1 MVDRPLSRVYSP
13 SPTIARAAYNDN
25 ALEDPA
31 PLRYATTMPHNP
43 ASARTGYVGIIR
55 DTAVDAAILMVAY
68 LIATYF
74 RQTLPIGRFVGESYT
89 WFSVSIYAVI
99 VLGAVIGHAAT
110 LPLWARDRTPSQ
122 RDRLAAAFLS
132 LGAALVLLTFLLP
145 LQSGLQ
151 KGFFA
156 GAAAVLLLLIVP
168 VPAAAHTDEGLP
180 SFGANLRRLHANRG
194 LLRIWVQYNVQSRYA
209 QAFLGILWIILLP
222 LSSALVMNIVF
233 SELLRVQ
240 TDVPFISFLLVGLV
254 CWGLFSQAISAGMRS
269 ILGAMGLVNQIYF
282 PREIIVLSALGEAMV
297 DAFFML
303 LATIVINAF
312 VGIYPTFYFLLL
324 PFVIIIQLAF
334 CLGLMFIVSW
344 LSVLVRDIP
353 QLISVLLQIL
363 FYLCPIIYP
372 LAALPARFQ
381 PLIALNPLAA
391 LINAYRDLII
401 YGRLPDLFSLVYPAA
416 LAVGVLIFGYRL
428 FKSNEDRFADMV

>member
-1 MVDRPLSRVYSP
+1 
-13 SPTIARAAYNDN
+13 
-25 ALEDPA
+25 
-31 PLRYATTMPHNP
+31 MPHNDT
-43 ASARTGYVGIIR
+43 SARIGYAGIVR

-68 LIATYF
+68 VIATYF
-74 RQTLPIGRFVGESYT
+74 RQTLPIGKYVGDDYT
-89 WFSVSIYAVI
+89 WFSPSIYAVI
-99 VLGAVIGHAAT
+99 ALGAIIGHVAT
-110 LPLWARDRTPSQ
+110 LPLWGRERSPSQ
-122 RDRLAAAFLS
+122 RDRLVAAFLS
-132 LGAALVLLTFLLP
+132 LGAALVLLGVLLP

-151 KGFFA
+151 KGYFA

-168 VPAAAHTDEGLP
+168 VPAAAHSDEGLP
-180 SFGANLRRLHANRG
+180 SFAANLRRLRANRG

-233 SELLRVQ
+233 SELLKVQ

-254 CWGLFSQAISAGMRS
+254 CWGLFNQAISAGMRS

-303 LATIVINAF
+303 VATIAINAV

-324 PFVIIIQLAF
+324 PFVIVIQLAF
-334 CLGLMFIVSW
+334 CLGLMFVVSW

-353 QLISVLLQIL
+353 QLVSVLLQIL

-372 LAALPARFQ
+372 LAALPEHFQ

-401 YGRLPDLFSLVYPAA
+401 YGRLPDFLSLVYPSA

>member
-1 MVDRPLSRVYSP
+1 MPRD
-13 SPTIARAAYNDN
+13 
-25 ALEDPA
+25 
-31 PLRYATTMPHNP
+31 TTP
-43 ASARTGYVGIIR
+43 ARTGHAALVR

-74 RQTLPIGRFVGESYT
+74 RQTLPLGQSVGDTYT
-89 WFSVSIYAVI
+89 WFSTGIYAVI
-99 VLGAVIGHAAT
+99 ALGALIGHVAT
-110 LPLWARDRTPSQ
+110 LPLWVRDRALSQ

-132 LGAALVLLTFLLP
+132 VGAVLILLSVLLPF
-145 LQSGLQ
+145 QSGLQ
-151 KGFFA
+151 KGYFA

-168 VPAAAHTDEGLP
+168 IPAAAHSDEGLP
-180 SFGANLRRLHANRG
+180 SFAANLRRLRANRG

-254 CWGLFSQAISAGMRS
+254 GWGLFNQSIAAGMRS

-282 PREIIVLSALGEAMV
+282 PREIIVLSALGEALV

-303 LATIVINAF
+303 VATVVINAI
-312 VGIYPTFYFLLL
+312 VGIYPTLYFLLVPL
-324 PFVIIIQLAF
+324 VVIIQLAF

-353 QLISVLLQIL
+353 QLVSVLLQLL
-363 FYLCPIIYP
+363 FYLSPIIYP
-372 LAALPARFQ
+372 IKNLPAPIQ
-381 PLIALNPLAA
+381 PFFALNPLSS

-401 YGRLPDLFSLVYPAA
+401 YGRPPDLLSLVYPAA

-428 FKSNEDRFADMV
+428 FKSNEDRLADMV

>member
-1 MVDRPLSRVYSP
+1 
-13 SPTIARAAYNDN
+13 
-25 ALEDPA
+25 
-31 PLRYATTMPHNP
+31 LRYATTIPHNN
-43 ASARTGYVGIIR
+43 ASARVGYAGVIR

-68 LIATYF
+68 VIATYF
-74 RQTLPIGRFVGESYT
+74 RQTLPVGRFVGENYT
-89 WFSVSIYAVI
+89 WFSPSIYAVI
-99 VLGAVIGHAAT
+99 VLGAIVGHVAT
-110 LPLWARDRTPSQ
+110 LPLWTRERTLSQ
-122 RDRLAAAFLS
+122 RDRVAVALLS
-132 LGAALVLLTFLLP
+132 LGAALILLGVLLP
-145 LQSGLQ
+145 LQSNLQ
-151 KGFFA
+151 KGYFA
-156 GAAAVLLLLIVP
+156 GAATVLLLLIVP
-168 VPAAAHTDEGLP
+168 VPAAAHSDEGLP
-180 SFGANLRRLHANRG
+180 SFAANLRRLRANRG

-233 SELLRVQ
+233 SELLKIP

-254 CWGLFSQAISAGMRS
+254 GWGLFNQAISAGMRS

-303 LATIVINAF
+303 VATVVINAI

-324 PFVIIIQLAF
+324 PIVIIIQLAF

-344 LSVLVRDIP
+344 LSVLVRDVP
-353 QLISVLLQIL
+353 QLISVLLQLL
-363 FYLCPIIYP
+363 FYLCPVIYP
-372 LAALPARFQ
+372 IKNLPAPLQ
-381 PLIALNPLAA
+381 PFFALNPLSAM
-391 LINAYRDLII
+391 ITAYRDLII
-401 YGRLPDLFSLVYPAA
+401 YARLPNLLSLVYPTA

>member
-1 MVDRPLSRVYSP
+1 M
-13 SPTIARAAYNDN
+13 IARAAQCDEY
-25 ALEDPA
+25 LEDPA
-31 PLRYATTMPHNP
+31 PLRYATTMPHNDT
-43 ASARTGYVGIIR
+43 STRIGYVGIVR

-68 LIATYF
+68 VIATYF
-74 RQTLPIGRFVGESYT
+74 RQTLPVGKYVGDDYT
-89 WFSVSIYAVI
+89 WFSPSIYAV
-99 VLGAVIGHAAT
+99 VALGALIGHVAT
-110 LPLWARDRTPSQ
+110 LPLWARERTPSQ
-122 RDRLAAAFLS
+122 RDRLAAAFLG
-132 LGAALVLLTFLLP
+132 LGAALILLGVLLP

-151 KGFFA
+151 KGYFA

-168 VPAAAHTDEGLP
+168 VPAAAHSDEGLP
-180 SFGANLRRLHANRG
+180 SFAANLRRLRANRG

-233 SELLRVQ
+233 SELLKVQ

-254 CWGLFSQAISAGMRS
+254 CWGLFNQAISAGMRS

-303 LATIVINAF
+303 VATIVINAV
-312 VGIYPTFYFLLL
+312 VGIYPTLYFLLL
-324 PFVIIIQLAF
+324 PFVIVIQLAF
-334 CLGLMFIVSW
+334 CLGLMFVVSW

-353 QLISVLLQIL
+353 QLVSVLLQIL

-372 LAALPARFQ
+372 LAALPEHFQ

-401 YGRLPDLFSLVYPAA
+401 YGRLPDFLSLVYPTA
-416 LAVGVLIFGYRL
+416 LAMGVLIFGYRL

>member
-1 MVDRPLSRVYSP
+1 MLAHAAHCEEYLEG
-13 SPTIARAAYNDN
+13 PT
-25 ALEDPA
+25 
-31 PLRYATTMPHNP
+31 PLRYVTTMPHNNT
-43 ASARTGYVGIIR
+43 SLRTGYAALIR

-68 LIATYF
+68 VIATYF
-74 RQTLPIGRFVGESYT
+74 RQTLPVGRFVGDNYT
-89 WFSVSIYAVI
+89 WFGPSIYAI
-99 VLGAVIGHAAT
+99 IALGAIIGHVAT
-110 LPLWARDRTPSQ
+110 LPLRARDHTLAQ

-132 LGAALVLLTFLLP
+132 LGAALILLGVLLP
-145 LQSGLQ
+145 EQSGVQ
-151 KGFFA
+151 RGYFV

-168 VPAAAHTDEGLP
+168 IPAAAHSDEGLP
-180 SFGANLRRLHANRG
+180 SFGANLRRLRANRG
-194 LLRIWVQYNVQSRYA
+194 LLRIWVQYNVQSRYS
-209 QAFLGILWIILLP
+209 QTFLGILWIILLP

-233 SELLRVQ
+233 SELLKVP

-254 CWGLFSQAISAGMRS
+254 CWGLFNQAISAGMRS

-282 PREIIVLSALGEAMV
+282 PREIIVLSALGEAIV

-303 LATIVINAF
+303 VATVVINAV
-312 VGIYPTFYFLLL
+312 VGIYPTVYLLLL
-324 PFVIIIQLAF
+324 PLVIIIQLAF

-353 QLISVLLQIL
+353 QLVSVLLQIL

-372 LAALPARFQ
+372 LAALPNRFQ
-381 PLIALNPLAA
+381 PLIALNPLSS

-401 YGRLPDLFSLVYPAA
+401 YGRLPSLLSLVYPAA

>member
-1 MVDRPLSRVYSP
+1 M
-13 SPTIARAAYNDN
+13 
-25 ALEDPA
+25 
-31 PLRYATTMPHNP
+31 RYVTTMPHNNT
-43 ASARTGYVGIIR
+43 SARVDHTTIIR

-68 LIATYF
+68 VIATYF
-74 RQTLPIGRFVGESYT
+74 RQTLPVGSFVGDDYT
-89 WFSVSIYAVI
+89 WFGLSIYAVI
-99 VLGAVIGHAAT
+99 ALGAIIGHAAT
-110 LPLWARDRTPSQ
+110 LPMQIHTNQLSQ
-122 RDRLAAAFLS
+122 RNRLAIALLS
-132 LGAALVLLTFLLP
+132 FGTALILLSVVLP
-145 LQSGLQ
+145 GQSGLQ
-151 KGFFA
+151 KGYFA

-168 VPAAAHTDEGLP
+168 VPAAAHSDEGLP
-180 SFGANLRRLHANRG
+180 SFAANLSRLRANRG

-233 SELLRVQ
+233 SELLKIP

-254 CWGLFSQAISAGMRS
+254 GWGLFNQSISAGMRS

-297 DAFFML
+297 DAFFMF
-303 LATIVINAF
+303 LATVVINAV

-324 PFVIIIQLAF
+324 PFIIIIQLAF

-353 QLISVLLQIL
+353 QLISVLLQLL
-363 FYLCPIIYP
+363 FYLCPVIYP
-372 LAALPARFQ
+372 VKNLPEPFQ
-381 PLIALNPLAA
+381 PLLALNPLTA

-401 YGRLPDLFSLVYPAA
+401 YGRLPDFFSLVYPAA

>member
-1 MVDRPLSRVYSP
+1 M
-13 SPTIARAAYNDN
+13 
-25 ALEDPA
+25 
-31 PLRYATTMPHNP
+31 RYATTMPHNDT
-43 ASARTGYVGIIR
+43 SARTGHTAIIR

-68 LIATYF
+68 VIATYF
-74 RQTLPIGRFVGESYT
+74 RQTLPVGKFVGDNYT
-89 WFSVSIYAVI
+89 WFGPSIYAVI
-99 VLGAVIGHAAT
+99 ALGAIIGHVAT
-110 LPLWARDRTPSQ
+110 LPLWARDRIPSQ

-132 LGAALVLLTFLLP
+132 LGAALVLLGVLLP

-151 KGFFA
+151 KGYFA

-168 VPAAAHTDEGLP
+168 IPAASHTDEGLP
-180 SFGANLRRLHANRG
+180 SFAANLRRLQANRG

-233 SELLRVQ
+233 SELLKIP

-254 CWGLFSQAISAGMRS
+254 GWGLFNQSIAAGMRS

-282 PREIIVLSALGEAMV
+282 PREIIVLSALGEALV

-303 LATIVINAF
+303 VATVVINAF

-324 PFVIIIQLAF
+324 PFIIIIQLAF

-353 QLISVLLQIL
+353 QLVSVLLQLL
-363 FYLCPIIYP
+363 FYLSPVIYP
-372 LAALPARFQ
+372 VKNLPERFQ
-381 PLIALNPLAA
+381 PLLALNPLTAM
-391 LINAYRDLII
+391 IDAYRDLII
-401 YGRLPDLFSLVYPAA
+401 YGRFPDFLSLVYPAA

-428 FKSNEDRFADMV
+428 FKANEDRFADMV

>member
-1 MVDRPLSRVYSP
+1 MTRD
-13 SPTIARAAYNDN
+13 
-25 ALEDPA
+25 
-31 PLRYATTMPHNP
+31 TTP
-43 ASARTGYVGIIR
+43 ARTDHAALAR

-68 LIATYF
+68 VIATYF
-74 RQTLPIGRFVGESYT
+74 RQTLPIGNFVGENYT
-89 WFSVSIYAVI
+89 WFRPTIYAVI
-99 VLGAVIGHAAT
+99 ALGAIIGHVAT
-110 LPLWARDRTPSQ
+110 FPLWTRNRSLSQ

-132 LGAALVLLTFLLP
+132 LGATLVLLSVLLP

-151 KGFFA
+151 KSYFA
-156 GAAAVLLLLIVP
+156 GAAALLLLLIVP
-168 VPAAAHTDEGLP
+168 VPAAAHSDEGLP
-180 SFGANLRRLHANRG
+180 SLSANLGRLRANSG

-233 SELLRVQ
+233 SELLKVP
-240 TDVPFISFLLVGLV
+240 TDVPFISFLLVGLSG
-254 CWGLFSQAISAGMRS
+254 WGLFNQSIAAGMRS

-303 LATIVINAF
+303 VATVVINAI
-312 VGIYPTFYFLLL
+312 VGIYPTIYFLLL

-344 LSVLVRDIP
+344 LSVLVRDVP
-353 QLISVLLQIL
+353 QLISVLLQLL
-363 FYLCPIIYP
+363 FYLCPVIYP
-372 LAALPARFQ
+372 VQSLPPRLQ
-381 PLIALNPLAA
+381 PLLALNPLST

-401 YGRLPDLFSLVYPAA
+401 YGRLPDLLSLVYPAA